1 VKSAFKAERENS
13 MAEGRVRPSRRF
25 RIFDRAVWLK
35 SSRYTISGLVVL
47 IIGALFIGIGLL
59 LNTGANSA
67 EGLLVG
73 FGVII
78 VLVGIIRL
86 LIGFINPSSPEDL
99 ETPVEVTAGE
109 LIEPDETGL

>member
-1 VKSAFKAERENS
+1 
-13 MAEGRVRPSRRF
+13 
-25 RIFDRAVWLK
+25 
-35 SSRYTISGLVVL
+35 
-47 IIGALFIGIGLL
+47 
-59 LNTGANSA
+59 
-67 EGLLVG
+67 
-73 FGVII
+73 